1 MRRPLDRVLA
11 VSDYTLATVAQVAE
25 FDTLIDVRSPA
36 EFAEDHVPGAINCPV
51 LDNDERIRV
60 GTLYKQVSPFAARK
74 LGAVLVA
81 RNIARHL
88 DERFSEQPKSW
99 RPLIYCWRGGQRSA
113 AFTHILREI
122 GWPARRLEGGYK
134 SWRQHVLA
142 GIDALAARLSFRVV
156 AGPTGSG
163 KSRLLEALAAQGA
176 QVLPLETLAAHKG
189 SVLGDLPDA
198 TQPSQKMFE
207 TQLFSALAAFDAA
220 RCVYVEAESRR
231 IGALR
236 LPESLNAAMRA
247 APCLAIDASLPAR
260 VDFLLRDYA
269 YLCAADTLHEP
280 LQRLKEWQGRERI
293 ARWQRLAA
301 DGDFPTLVG
310 ELLAEHYD
318 PQYARSQQRN
328 FVSFAQAP
336 HWPVEDL
343 SPGSLQQLAGRIL
356 AAALQAA

>member
-1 MRRPLDRVLA
+1 M
-11 VSDYTLATVAQVAE
+11 SDYTRATVAQVTE
-25 FDTLIDVRSPA
+25 FDAVIDVRSPA
-36 EFAEDHVPGAINCPV
+36 EFAEDHIPGAINCPV
-51 LDNDERIRV
+51 LDDEERIRV

-74 LGAVLVA
+74 LGAALVA

-88 DERFSEQPKSW
+88 EERFSEQPKSW

-113 AFTHILREI
+113 SFTHVLREI
-122 GWPARRLEGGYK
+122 GWPARRLDGGYK
-134 SWRQHVLA
+134 AWRQHVLA
-142 GIDALAARLSFRVV
+142 GIDARAASLSFQVI

-163 KSRLLEALAAQGA
+163 KSRLLEALAEQGA

-198 TQPSQKMFE
+198 AQPSQKMFE

-236 LPESLNAAMRA
+236 LPEALNAAMRA
-247 APCLAIDASLPAR
+247 APCLTIAASLPAR

-269 YLCAADTLHEP
+269 YLCAADTLREP

-293 ARWQRLAA
+293 ERWQQLAA
-301 DGDFPTLVG
+301 AGDFRTLVG
-310 ELLAEHYD
+310 ELLTLHYD
-318 PQYARSQQRN
+318 PQYMRSQQRN
-328 FVSFAQAP
+328 FKSFAQAP
-336 HWPVEDL
+336 VWPLDDL
-343 SPGSLQQLAGRIL
+343 QPDSLQQLARDIL
-356 AAALQAA
+356 AAAGAAA